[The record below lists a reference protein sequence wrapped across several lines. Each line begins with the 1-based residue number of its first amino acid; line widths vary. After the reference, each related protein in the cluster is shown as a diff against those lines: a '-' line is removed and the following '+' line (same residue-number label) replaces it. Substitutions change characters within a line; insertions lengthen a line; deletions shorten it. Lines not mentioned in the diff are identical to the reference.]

1 MKTVTRHGKP
11 TIVDIIIPEVVNW
24 AMENRPFI
32 TIIEIEEIYFY
43 IKGLYCPHG
52 DKLISLMLQMAFGSL
67 TNEKDKPVL
76 TENKI
81 SEIIGGIKWST
92 LRYKSIFE
100 FDESLLNLA
109 NGVLDL
115 ETMKLRR
122 HSRNY
127 YFLTKSAIKY
137 NPDAK
142 CPAFKEW
149 IDGVLEQKHQDTLQ
163 EIFGYTL
170 WPDYRAHKAFM
181 LYGKPRAGKGLTLYI
196 LQELHGKENCA
207 HVSLQT
213 FATNRFATAQLYGK
227 KINTFGD
234 LPSAPISDTGI
245 IKGLCGEDSFT
256 VENKFGQPF
265 NMYNR
270 AKLVFSTNRIPSLSS
285 AAQEDQG
292 AFYNRWIIIPYE
304 KSFLGKE
311 DPTLREKLTTPE
323 ELSGVL
329 NWSLEGLKR
338 LKDNNW
344 QFTFNVDSASLYRR
358 ASDPLVAFLEDRCE
372 PYEGYVTKDNLVKA
386 YNDYAKKNGLPLVP
400 SKKAFGQKMRDQT
413 IISVSDFFPA
423 TGDKRTEAWYGIRLK
438 KYL

>member
-1 MKTVTRHGKP
+1 MNV
-11 TIVDIIIPEVVNW
+11 
-24 AMENRPFI
+24 
-32 TIIEIEEIYFY
+32 
-43 IKGLYCPHG
+43 
-52 DKLISLMLQMAFGSL
+52 
-67 TNEKDKPVL
+67 
-76 TENKI
+76 
-81 SEIIGGIKWST
+81 
-92 LRYKSIFE
+92 
-100 FDESLLNLA
+100 A

-122 HSRNY
+122 HSRKY

-270 AKLVFSTNRIPSLSS
+270 AKLDI
-285 AAQEDQG
+285 
-292 AFYNRWIIIPYE
+292 
-304 KSFLGKE
+304 
-311 DPTLREKLTTPE
+311 
-323 ELSGVL
+323 L
-329 NWSLEGLKR
+329 N
-338 LKDNNW
+338 
-344 QFTFNVDSASLYRR
+344 Q
-358 ASDPLVAFLEDRCE
+358 
-372 PYEGYVTKDNLVKA
+372 
-386 YNDYAKKNGLPLVP
+386 
-400 SKKAFGQKMRDQT
+400 
-413 IISVSDFFPA
+413 
-423 TGDKRTEAWYGIRLK
+423 
-438 KYL
+438 

>member
-1 MKTVTRHGKP
+1 MNV
-11 TIVDIIIPEVVNW
+11 
-24 AMENRPFI
+24 
-32 TIIEIEEIYFY
+32 
-43 IKGLYCPHG
+43 
-52 DKLISLMLQMAFGSL
+52 
-67 TNEKDKPVL
+67 
-76 TENKI
+76 
-81 SEIIGGIKWST
+81 
-92 LRYKSIFE
+92 
-100 FDESLLNLA
+100 A

-122 HSRNY
+122 HSRKY